1 VVAELMTVNWL
12 DEEKGKLKR
21 MTPDAMLHNVAPM
34 DLLVMK
40 GALAAR
46 RKAAAYLLLAYKL
59 GE

>member
-1 VVAELMTVNWL
+1 MTVNWL